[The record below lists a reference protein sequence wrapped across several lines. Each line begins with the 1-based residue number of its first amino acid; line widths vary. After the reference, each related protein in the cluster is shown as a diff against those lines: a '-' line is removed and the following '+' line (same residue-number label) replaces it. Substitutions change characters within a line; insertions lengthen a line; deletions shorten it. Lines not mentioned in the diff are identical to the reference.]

1 MICFI
6 IRLFQNFL
14 MKIQT
19 IKKNLMNYLILYISL
34 NKIKTRFSVV

>member
-6 IRLFQNFL
+6 IQLFQNFL

-19 IKKNLMNYLILYISL
+19 IKKNLMSYLILYISL